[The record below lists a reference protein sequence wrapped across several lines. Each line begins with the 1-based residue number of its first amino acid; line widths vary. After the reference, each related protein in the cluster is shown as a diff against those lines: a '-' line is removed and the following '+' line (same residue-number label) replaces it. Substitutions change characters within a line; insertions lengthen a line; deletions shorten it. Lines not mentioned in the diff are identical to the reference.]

1 MIRMEIKT
9 RVLPAD
15 EAGVAEAAQLLRQG
29 QLVALPTETVY
40 GIAADARNG
49 AAVRDI
55 FVAKGR
61 PQDNPLI
68 VHVTGPEMLPGLV
81 SEVPERAQLLMAAFC
96 PGPLTI
102 IMPRGPEVADECCA
116 GLDTVGIRMPSHP
129 VARAVIQQSGCAFA
143 APSANLSG
151 KPSPTNAQD
160 VFTDMDG
167 RLPLILDGGECQV
180 GLESTVID
188 LTSPIPTVLRPGG
201 VTPEM
206 LLTVLKEVKVADSV
220 LRPLREGE
228 KALSP
233 GMRYRHYAP
242 SGKLTMATNAYFE
255 PWEYYDGENIV
266 GIDPEV
272 AQAIADK
279 LGLELEIMDMD
290 FDSIIT
296 AVSAGKADMGMAG
309 MTVTEERQKNV
320 DFSQTYAS
328 AVQAIIVP
336 DGSDIKTADDMEG
349 KKIGV
354 MQGFTGDL
362 SCTEQFGEDAVVR
375 FNKSAEAVMALTQG
389 KIDCIVIDNEPA
401 KKIIEANSGLTILD
415 SKYSQEDYAIAFAK
429 GNDGLRDAVD
439 AALGELISDGTVE
452 QIMNKYIVA
461 D

>member
-1 MIRMEIKT
+1 MKKFTAAMLT
-9 RVLPAD
+9 MAL
-15 EAGVAEAAQLLRQG
+15 AGTMLTGCGSTASNTTTDDNAAKDNT
-29 QLVALPTETVY
+29 AATDT
-40 GIAADARNG
+40 AADFKLA
-49 AAVRDI
+49 
-55 FVAKGR
+55 
-61 PQDNPLI
+61 
-68 VHVTGPEMLPGLV
+68 
-81 SEVPERAQLLMAAFC
+81 
-96 PGPLTI
+96 
-102 IMPRGPEVADECCA
+102 
-116 GLDTVGIRMPSHP
+116 
-129 VARAVIQQSGCAFA
+129 
-143 APSANLSG
+143 
-151 KPSPTNAQD
+151 
-160 VFTDMDG
+160 TD
-167 RLPLILDGGECQV
+167 
-180 GLESTVID
+180 
-188 LTSPIPTVLRPGG
+188 
-201 VTPEM
+201 
-206 LLTVLKEVKVADSV
+206 
-220 LRPLREGE
+220 
-228 KALSP
+228 
-233 GMRYRHYAP
+233 
-242 SGKLTMATNAYFE
+242 GKLTMATNAYFE

-354 MQGFTGDL
+354 M
-362 SCTEQFGEDAVVR
+362 
-375 FNKSAEAVMALTQG
+375 
-389 KIDCIVIDNEPA
+389 DNEPA

>member
-1 MIRMEIKT
+1 MKKFTAAMLT
-9 RVLPAD
+9 MAL
-15 EAGVAEAAQLLRQG
+15 AGTMLTGCGSTASNTTTDDSAAKDNTAATDTAAEFKLA
-29 QLVALPTETVY
+29 
-40 GIAADARNG
+40 
-49 AAVRDI
+49 
-55 FVAKGR
+55 
-61 PQDNPLI
+61 
-68 VHVTGPEMLPGLV
+68 
-81 SEVPERAQLLMAAFC
+81 
-96 PGPLTI
+96 
-102 IMPRGPEVADECCA
+102 
-116 GLDTVGIRMPSHP
+116 
-129 VARAVIQQSGCAFA
+129 
-143 APSANLSG
+143 
-151 KPSPTNAQD
+151 
-160 VFTDMDG
+160 TD
-167 RLPLILDGGECQV
+167 
-180 GLESTVID
+180 
-188 LTSPIPTVLRPGG
+188 
-201 VTPEM
+201 
-206 LLTVLKEVKVADSV
+206 
-220 LRPLREGE
+220 
-228 KALSP
+228 
-233 GMRYRHYAP
+233 
-242 SGKLTMATNAYFE
+242 GKLTMATNAYFE

-290 FDSIIT
+290 FDSIVT

-401 KKIIEANSGLTILD
+401 KKIIETNSGLTILD

>member
-1 MIRMEIKT
+1 MKKFTAAMLT
-9 RVLPAD
+9 MAL
-15 EAGVAEAAQLLRQG
+15 AGTMLTGCGSTASNTTTDDSAAKDNT
-29 QLVALPTETVY
+29 AATDT
-40 GIAADARNG
+40 AADFKLA
-49 AAVRDI
+49 
-55 FVAKGR
+55 
-61 PQDNPLI
+61 
-68 VHVTGPEMLPGLV
+68 
-81 SEVPERAQLLMAAFC
+81 
-96 PGPLTI
+96 
-102 IMPRGPEVADECCA
+102 
-116 GLDTVGIRMPSHP
+116 
-129 VARAVIQQSGCAFA
+129 
-143 APSANLSG
+143 
-151 KPSPTNAQD
+151 
-160 VFTDMDG
+160 TD
-167 RLPLILDGGECQV
+167 
-180 GLESTVID
+180 
-188 LTSPIPTVLRPGG
+188 
-201 VTPEM
+201 
-206 LLTVLKEVKVADSV
+206 
-220 LRPLREGE
+220 
-228 KALSP
+228 
-233 GMRYRHYAP
+233 
-242 SGKLTMATNAYFE
+242 GKLTMATNAYFE

-290 FDSIIT
+290 FDSIVT

-415 SKYSQEDYAIAFAK
+415 SKYAIAFAK

>member
-1 MIRMEIKT
+1 MTQEELFKK
-9 RVLPAD
+9 
-15 EAGVAEAAQLLRQG
+15 
-29 QLVALPTETVY
+29 LVAHCKEY
-40 GIAADARNG
+40 G
-49 AAVRDI
+49 
-55 FVAKGR
+55 FVF
-61 PQDNPLI
+61 PS
-68 VHVTGPEMLPGLV
+68 
-81 SEVPERAQLLMAAFC
+81 SE
-96 PGPLTI
+96 I
-102 IMPRGPEVADECCA
+102 
-116 GLDTVGIRMPSHP
+116 
-129 VARAVIQQSGCAFA
+129 
-143 APSANLSG
+143 
-151 KPSPTNAQD
+151 
-160 VFTDMDG
+160 
-167 RLPLILDGGECQV
+167 
-180 GLESTVID
+180 
-188 LTSPIPTVLRPGG
+188 
-201 VTPEM
+201 
-206 LLTVLKEVKVADSV
+206 
-220 LRPLREGE
+220 
-228 KALSP
+228 
-233 GMRYRHYAP
+233 
-242 SGKLTMATNAYFE
+242 
-255 PWEYYDGENIV
+255 YDGLGAVYDYGQNGVELKNNIKRYWWDSMVKLHENIV

-290 FDSIIT
+290 FDSIVT

>member
-1 MIRMEIKT
+1 MKKFTAAMLT
-9 RVLPAD
+9 MAL
-15 EAGVAEAAQLLRQG
+15 AGTMLTGCGSTASNTTTDDSAAKDNT
-29 QLVALPTETVY
+29 AATDT
-40 GIAADARNG
+40 AADFKLA
-49 AAVRDI
+49 
-55 FVAKGR
+55 
-61 PQDNPLI
+61 
-68 VHVTGPEMLPGLV
+68 
-81 SEVPERAQLLMAAFC
+81 
-96 PGPLTI
+96 
-102 IMPRGPEVADECCA
+102 
-116 GLDTVGIRMPSHP
+116 
-129 VARAVIQQSGCAFA
+129 
-143 APSANLSG
+143 
-151 KPSPTNAQD
+151 
-160 VFTDMDG
+160 TD
-167 RLPLILDGGECQV
+167 
-180 GLESTVID
+180 
-188 LTSPIPTVLRPGG
+188 
-201 VTPEM
+201 
-206 LLTVLKEVKVADSV
+206 
-220 LRPLREGE
+220 
-228 KALSP
+228 
-233 GMRYRHYAP
+233 
-242 SGKLTMATNAYFE
+242 GKLTMATNAYFE

-401 KKIIEANSGLTILD
+401 KKIIEANKGLQILD

>member
-1 MIRMEIKT
+1 MKKFTAAMLT
-9 RVLPAD
+9 MAL
-15 EAGVAEAAQLLRQG
+15 AGTMLTGCGSTASNTTTDDSAAKDNT
-29 QLVALPTETVY
+29 AATDT
-40 GIAADARNG
+40 AADFKLA
-49 AAVRDI
+49 
-55 FVAKGR
+55 
-61 PQDNPLI
+61 
-68 VHVTGPEMLPGLV
+68 
-81 SEVPERAQLLMAAFC
+81 
-96 PGPLTI
+96 
-102 IMPRGPEVADECCA
+102 
-116 GLDTVGIRMPSHP
+116 
-129 VARAVIQQSGCAFA
+129 
-143 APSANLSG
+143 
-151 KPSPTNAQD
+151 
-160 VFTDMDG
+160 TD
-167 RLPLILDGGECQV
+167 
-180 GLESTVID
+180 
-188 LTSPIPTVLRPGG
+188 
-201 VTPEM
+201 
-206 LLTVLKEVKVADSV
+206 
-220 LRPLREGE
+220 
-228 KALSP
+228 
-233 GMRYRHYAP
+233 
-242 SGKLTMATNAYFE
+242 GKLTMATNAYFE

-401 KKIIEANSGLTILD
+401 KKIIEANIGLTILD

-439 AALGELISDGTVE
+439 AALGELISGGTVE

>member
-1 MIRMEIKT
+1 MTQEELFKK
-9 RVLPAD
+9 
-15 EAGVAEAAQLLRQG
+15 
-29 QLVALPTETVY
+29 LVAHCKEY
-40 GIAADARNG
+40 G
-49 AAVRDI
+49 
-55 FVAKGR
+55 FVF
-61 PQDNPLI
+61 PS
-68 VHVTGPEMLPGLV
+68 
-81 SEVPERAQLLMAAFC
+81 SE
-96 PGPLTI
+96 I
-102 IMPRGPEVADECCA
+102 
-116 GLDTVGIRMPSHP
+116 
-129 VARAVIQQSGCAFA
+129 
-143 APSANLSG
+143 
-151 KPSPTNAQD
+151 
-160 VFTDMDG
+160 
-167 RLPLILDGGECQV
+167 
-180 GLESTVID
+180 
-188 LTSPIPTVLRPGG
+188 
-201 VTPEM
+201 
-206 LLTVLKEVKVADSV
+206 
-220 LRPLREGE
+220 
-228 KALSP
+228 
-233 GMRYRHYAP
+233 
-242 SGKLTMATNAYFE
+242 
-255 PWEYYDGENIV
+255 YDGLGAVYDYGQNGVELKNNIKRYWWDSMVKLHENIV

-279 LGLELEIMDMD
+279 LGLEREIMDMD

>member
-1 MIRMEIKT
+1 MKKFTAAMLTMALAGTMLTGCGSTASNTTTDDSAAKDNTAATDTAAEFKLATAKT
-9 RVLPAD
+9 ED
-15 EAGVAEAAQLLRQG
+15 AA
-29 QLVALPTETVY
+29 
-40 GIAADARNG
+40 
-49 AAVRDI
+49 
-55 FVAKGR
+55 
-61 PQDNPLI
+61 
-68 VHVTGPEMLPGLV
+68 
-81 SEVPERAQLLMAAFC
+81 
-96 PGPLTI
+96 
-102 IMPRGPEVADECCA
+102 
-116 GLDTVGIRMPSHP
+116 
-129 VARAVIQQSGCAFA
+129 
-143 APSANLSG
+143 
-151 KPSPTNAQD
+151 
-160 VFTDMDG
+160 
-167 RLPLILDGGECQV
+167 
-180 GLESTVID
+180 ST
-188 LTSPIPTVLRPGG
+188 
-201 VTPEM
+201 
-206 LLTVLKEVKVADSV
+206 
-220 LRPLREGE
+220 
-228 KALSP
+228 
-233 GMRYRHYAP
+233 

-290 FDSIIT
+290 FDSIVT

>member
-1 MIRMEIKT
+1 MKKFTAAMLT
-9 RVLPAD
+9 MAL
-15 EAGVAEAAQLLRQG
+15 AGTMLTGCGSTASNTTTDDNAAKDNT
-29 QLVALPTETVY
+29 AATDT
-40 GIAADARNG
+40 AADFKLA
-49 AAVRDI
+49 
-55 FVAKGR
+55 
-61 PQDNPLI
+61 
-68 VHVTGPEMLPGLV
+68 
-81 SEVPERAQLLMAAFC
+81 
-96 PGPLTI
+96 
-102 IMPRGPEVADECCA
+102 
-116 GLDTVGIRMPSHP
+116 
-129 VARAVIQQSGCAFA
+129 
-143 APSANLSG
+143 
-151 KPSPTNAQD
+151 
-160 VFTDMDG
+160 TD
-167 RLPLILDGGECQV
+167 
-180 GLESTVID
+180 
-188 LTSPIPTVLRPGG
+188 
-201 VTPEM
+201 
-206 LLTVLKEVKVADSV
+206 
-220 LRPLREGE
+220 
-228 KALSP
+228 
-233 GMRYRHYAP
+233 
-242 SGKLTMATNAYFE
+242 GKLTMATNAYFE

-290 FDSIIT
+290 FDSIVT

-362 SCTEQFGEDAVVR
+362 SCTEQFGEDAGVR

>member
-1 MIRMEIKT
+1 MKKFTAAMLT
-9 RVLPAD
+9 MAL
-15 EAGVAEAAQLLRQG
+15 AGTMLTGCGSTASNTTTDDSAAKDNTAATDTAAEFKLA
-29 QLVALPTETVY
+29 
-40 GIAADARNG
+40 
-49 AAVRDI
+49 
-55 FVAKGR
+55 
-61 PQDNPLI
+61 
-68 VHVTGPEMLPGLV
+68 
-81 SEVPERAQLLMAAFC
+81 
-96 PGPLTI
+96 
-102 IMPRGPEVADECCA
+102 
-116 GLDTVGIRMPSHP
+116 
-129 VARAVIQQSGCAFA
+129 
-143 APSANLSG
+143 
-151 KPSPTNAQD
+151 
-160 VFTDMDG
+160 TD
-167 RLPLILDGGECQV
+167 
-180 GLESTVID
+180 
-188 LTSPIPTVLRPGG
+188 
-201 VTPEM
+201 
-206 LLTVLKEVKVADSV
+206 
-220 LRPLREGE
+220 
-228 KALSP
+228 
-233 GMRYRHYAP
+233 
-242 SGKLTMATNAYFE
+242 GKLTMATNAYFE

-290 FDSIIT
+290 FDSIVT

-415 SKYSQEDYAIAFAK
+415 SKYAQEDYAIAFAK

>member
-1 MIRMEIKT
+1 MTQEELFKK
-9 RVLPAD
+9 
-15 EAGVAEAAQLLRQG
+15 
-29 QLVALPTETVY
+29 LVAHCKEY
-40 GIAADARNG
+40 G
-49 AAVRDI
+49 
-55 FVAKGR
+55 FVF
-61 PQDNPLI
+61 PS
-68 VHVTGPEMLPGLV
+68 
-81 SEVPERAQLLMAAFC
+81 SE
-96 PGPLTI
+96 I
-102 IMPRGPEVADECCA
+102 
-116 GLDTVGIRMPSHP
+116 
-129 VARAVIQQSGCAFA
+129 
-143 APSANLSG
+143 
-151 KPSPTNAQD
+151 
-160 VFTDMDG
+160 
-167 RLPLILDGGECQV
+167 
-180 GLESTVID
+180 
-188 LTSPIPTVLRPGG
+188 
-201 VTPEM
+201 
-206 LLTVLKEVKVADSV
+206 
-220 LRPLREGE
+220 
-228 KALSP
+228 
-233 GMRYRHYAP
+233 
-242 SGKLTMATNAYFE
+242 
-255 PWEYYDGENIV
+255 YDGLGAVYDYGQNGVELKNNIKRYWWDSMVKLHENIV

>member
-1 MIRMEIKT
+1 MKKFTAAMLT
-9 RVLPAD
+9 MAL
-15 EAGVAEAAQLLRQG
+15 AGTMLTGCGSTASNTTTDDNAAKDNT
-29 QLVALPTETVY
+29 AATDT
-40 GIAADARNG
+40 AADFKLA
-49 AAVRDI
+49 
-55 FVAKGR
+55 
-61 PQDNPLI
+61 
-68 VHVTGPEMLPGLV
+68 
-81 SEVPERAQLLMAAFC
+81 
-96 PGPLTI
+96 
-102 IMPRGPEVADECCA
+102 
-116 GLDTVGIRMPSHP
+116 
-129 VARAVIQQSGCAFA
+129 
-143 APSANLSG
+143 
-151 KPSPTNAQD
+151 
-160 VFTDMDG
+160 TD
-167 RLPLILDGGECQV
+167 
-180 GLESTVID
+180 
-188 LTSPIPTVLRPGG
+188 
-201 VTPEM
+201 
-206 LLTVLKEVKVADSV
+206 
-220 LRPLREGE
+220 
-228 KALSP
+228 
-233 GMRYRHYAP
+233 
-242 SGKLTMATNAYFE
+242 GKLTMATNAYFE

-401 KKIIEANSGLTILD
+401 KKIVEVNDGLQILD

>member
-1 MIRMEIKT
+1 MKKFTAAMLT
-9 RVLPAD
+9 MAL
-15 EAGVAEAAQLLRQG
+15 AGTMLTGCGSTASNTTTDDSAAKDNTAATDTAAEFKLA
-29 QLVALPTETVY
+29 
-40 GIAADARNG
+40 
-49 AAVRDI
+49 
-55 FVAKGR
+55 
-61 PQDNPLI
+61 
-68 VHVTGPEMLPGLV
+68 
-81 SEVPERAQLLMAAFC
+81 
-96 PGPLTI
+96 
-102 IMPRGPEVADECCA
+102 
-116 GLDTVGIRMPSHP
+116 
-129 VARAVIQQSGCAFA
+129 
-143 APSANLSG
+143 
-151 KPSPTNAQD
+151 
-160 VFTDMDG
+160 TD
-167 RLPLILDGGECQV
+167 
-180 GLESTVID
+180 
-188 LTSPIPTVLRPGG
+188 
-201 VTPEM
+201 
-206 LLTVLKEVKVADSV
+206 
-220 LRPLREGE
+220 
-228 KALSP
+228 
-233 GMRYRHYAP
+233 
-242 SGKLTMATNAYFE
+242 GKLTMATNAYFE

-290 FDSIIT
+290 FDSIVT

-401 KKIIEANSGLTILD
+401 KKIEANSGLTILD